1 MTMKKIGIALS
12 GGGARG
18 YAHLGILK
26 ALKENGIIP
35 TVYSGTSAGA
45 MVGALAAAGYDT
57 ETIYNISK
65 KTDFFGI
72 RHVLFGKAGIFST
85 EPIEK
90 LIKEH
95 IPGDSFESLK
105 CKLTIA
111 ATNIVECKTD
121 YFNSGCLSKAV
132 AASSCIPMVYE
143 PVKIN
148 GNVYLDGG
156 LLNIF
161 PVSPL
166 IGECDLIIGSYVN
179 EISKKLEHLH
189 MKDMLDRSFHLAL
202 SGNVRENARHCHL
215 FLSPPEMSRFSM
227 FDTDK
232 IDEIITYGYQYA
244 IEEIKHNEH
253 LIKSFL

>member
-1 MTMKKIGIALS
+1 MKKIGIALS

-18 YAHLGILK
+18 FAHLGMLK
-26 ALKENGIIP
+26 ALKEFGIIP
-35 TVYSGTSAGA
+35 NVYAGTSAGS

-57 ETIYNISK
+57 DTIYEISK

-72 RHVLFGKAGIFST
+72 KHILFGKAGIFST

-95 IPGDSFESLK
+95 IPGDTFENLK

-148 GNVYLDGG
+148 GSVYLDGG

-166 IGECDLIIGSYVN
+166 IGECEVIIGAYVN

-202 SGNVRENARHCHL
+202 SGNVRENAKHCHL
-215 FLSPPEMSRFSM
+215 YLSPPDMSRFSM

-232 IDEIITYGYQYA
+232 IDEIISYSYQYA
-244 IEEIKHNEH
+244 TEQLKANEN
-253 LIKSFL
+253 LIKTFL